1 MKKLLLQE
9 ITPLVPLEDEKYDN
23 YINRIKQSRENKKYK
38 TVYME
43 KHHIKPKSCGGI
55 NNKENL
61 IWLLAQEHYYAH
73 KLLAKENPKILP
85 LIRAW
90 WIMSNRASKR
100 KRNCYITADEFAEIR
115 KWHLD
120 TFQRK
125 THPCSLPVVCLETKK
140 EYSNCSEAAKDI
152 GVKRSI
158 IHMVCSHKEKNITAK
173 GLHFLYKS
181 EYNENKAKEI
191 LSLKEGIEKIK
202 QAVYCVETGE
212 IFESIVKAAESINR
226 SEANIRAVLYGRI
239 ETCGKDK
246 DGKGYHWRY
255 LDESKNTKLRK
266 AKPIK
271 QVICL
276 TSGKIFKNVH
286 QAAQYYQINES
297 TLRGNIK
304 GHVRKC
310 NVIID
315 GQKMEYQFAYY
326 EKDGENNGS
335 STTLQ

>member
-9 ITPLVPLEDEKYDN
+9 ITPFVPLDDEKYDN

-43 KHHIKPKSCGGI
+43 RHHIKPKSCGGT

-90 WIMSNRASKR
+90 WIMSNRIDKR

-115 KWHLD
+115 KWHVD

-125 THPCSLPVVCLETKK
+125 NHPCSLPVVCLETKK

-158 IHMVCSHKEKNITAK
+158 IHMVCSHREKNITAK
-173 GLHFLYKS
+173 GLHFF
-181 EYNENKAKEI
+181 I
-191 LSLKEGIEKIK
+191 
-202 QAVYCVETGE
+202 
-212 IFESIVKAAESINR
+212 
-226 SEANIRAVLYGRI
+226 
-239 ETCGKDK
+239 
-246 DGKGYHWRY
+246 
-255 LDESKNTKLRK
+255 
-266 AKPIK
+266 
-271 QVICL
+271 
-276 TSGKIFKNVH
+276 
-286 QAAQYYQINES
+286 
-297 TLRGNIK
+297 
-304 GHVRKC
+304 
-310 NVIID
+310 
-315 GQKMEYQFAYY
+315 
-326 EKDGENNGS
+326 
-335 STTLQ
+335 